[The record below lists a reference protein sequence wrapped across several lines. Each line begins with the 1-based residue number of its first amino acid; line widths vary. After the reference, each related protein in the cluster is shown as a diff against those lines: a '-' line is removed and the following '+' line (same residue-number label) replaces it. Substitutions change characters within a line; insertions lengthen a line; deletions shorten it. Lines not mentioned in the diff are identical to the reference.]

1 MTEIIAILS
10 TVFTA
15 IVGTGGVLFYRQS
28 KRLKIAEASA
38 AEKAVLTKDLE
49 NQRSS
54 NDEWIR
60 LYNETKSELVESQ
73 NKVNDLQAKLQK
85 ATELEGHNRL
95 LINDL
100 TWSKC
105 VVNECTNR
113 KPPRDYAKKI
123 EEIKN
128 LHECI
133 NSPHIEKEH
142 EDVEIDTNC
151 Q

>member
-15 IVGTGGVLFYRQS
+15 VVGTGGVLFYRQS

-123 EEIKN
+123 EEIEN